1 MEFSEKVLTEYL
13 LYLDRERPRKMFGD
27 GFYLDM
33 RFQVYLAM
41 GLRVDTYQ
49 YIYQDAEYLHNEIL
63 DKRVP
68 QWLID
73 DIIEWQIREL

>member
-13 LYLDRERPRKMFGD
+13 LYLDKEQQYIELNNEVVNKQ
-27 GFYLDM
+27 
-33 RFQVYLAM
+33 FQVYIEI
-41 GLRVDTYQ
+41 GLTMTTHMF
-49 YIYQDAEYLHNEIL
+49 IYQDARVLRQAIL